1 MKKIPFNKP
10 LILGNEPE
18 YLKKVISKNKFSGKG
33 EFSSK
38 CEELL
43 VNITGCTKAIMTSS
57 GTSAMEIVAGLCDF
71 QSGDEVIMPSFTHI
85 GTANPFV
92 NNNAGIV
99 WCDIRPDTKNID
111 ETKIEALITTKTKA
125 IVAVHYAGI
134 PCEMNLI
141 KKICIKH
148 NFLLIEDAAQALGS
162 RYNNKS
168 LGSFGDFA
176 VLSFHETKN
185 IHCGEGGAV
194 LINNPNFIE
203 DAEILSNR
211 GTDRKDFCKGLVGKY
226 QWIRSS
232 SNFSLSELQ
241 SAFLYSQLLAINKIL
256 EKRIEI
262 WEKYYSLFSE
272 ILPKDKL
279 PIVLPI
285 SKHNGHLFYILT
297 NDEAQRKKLI
307 SYLAGLGIQ
316 AVFHYSPLHTSP
328 ARESFATV
336 DLPITDEISKT
347 ILRFPMFYDLTK
359 EQIEYIAATTKRFFK
374 DEI

>member
-92 NNNAGIV
+92 NNNARIV

-141 KKICIKH
+141 KKICIKQ
-148 NFLLIEDAAQALGS
+148 IGRAS
-162 RYNNKS
+162 
-168 LGSFGDFA
+168 
-176 VLSFHETKN
+176 
-185 IHCGEGGAV
+185 C
-194 LINNPNFIE
+194 
-203 DAEILSNR
+203 
-211 GTDRKDFCKGLVGKY
+211 
-226 QWIRSS
+226 
-232 SNFSLSELQ
+232 
-241 SAFLYSQLLAINKIL
+241 
-256 EKRIEI
+256 
-262 WEKYYSLFSE
+262 
-272 ILPKDKL
+272 
-279 PIVLPI
+279 
-285 SKHNGHLFYILT
+285 
-297 NDEAQRKKLI
+297 
-307 SYLAGLGIQ
+307 
-316 AVFHYSPLHTSP
+316 
-328 ARESFATV
+328 RERV
-336 DLPITDEISKT
+336 
-347 ILRFPMFYDLTK
+347 
-359 EQIEYIAATTKRFFK
+359 
-374 DEI
+374 